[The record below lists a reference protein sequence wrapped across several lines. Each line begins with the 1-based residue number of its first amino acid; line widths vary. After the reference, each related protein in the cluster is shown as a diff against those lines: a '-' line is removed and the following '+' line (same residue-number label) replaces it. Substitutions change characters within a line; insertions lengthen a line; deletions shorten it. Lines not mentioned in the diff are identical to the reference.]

1 MGIKLTEKGRQAGGE
16 PATRLQKK
24 KNISKKFLSSSL
36 MILHDKEFEPFINHD
51 ELQEKI
57 RMVAAEINLDY
68 ADKEIHFISILNGA
82 FIFSSDLFKNITAPC
97 YMHFLKV
104 RSYEGTQSTGA
115 VSNII
120 GLTEPL
126 NHKHIII
133 LEDIVDTGATMQHV
147 YKEVSKM
154 NPASI
159 KVASLLL
166 KPDAYQGNIKI
177 DYLCFSIPNKFVVGY
192 GLDYDGLGRNL
203 KDVYQLKS

>member
-1 MGIKLTEKGRQAGGE
+1 MKLWGKV
-16 PATRLQKK
+16 
-24 KNISKKFLSSSL
+24 
-36 MILHDKEFEPFINHD
+36 FEPFLSED
-51 ELQEKI
+51 LLQEKI
-57 RMVAAEINLDY
+57 VMMAAEINMDY
-68 ADKEIHFISILNGA
+68 QDKEIHFISILNGA
-82 FIFSSDLFKNITAPC
+82 FIFSSDLFKNINIPC

-126 NHKHIII
+126 ENKHVII

-147 YKEVSKM
+147 YKEVAKM

-166 KPDAYQGNIKI
+166 KPEAYKGQINI
-177 DYLCFSIPNKFVVGY
+177 DYLCFSIPSKFVVGY

-203 KDVYQLKS
+203 KDIYQLKNGD